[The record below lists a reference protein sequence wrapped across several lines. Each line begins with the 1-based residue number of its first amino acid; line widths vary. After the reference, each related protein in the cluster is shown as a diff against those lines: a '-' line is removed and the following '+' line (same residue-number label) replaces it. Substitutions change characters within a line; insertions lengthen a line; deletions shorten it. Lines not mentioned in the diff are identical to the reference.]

1 MEQLKQILFID
12 IETAPA
18 TASYDELS
26 EGMKTQW
33 KRKALFL
40 KSKTEGNTD
49 PALLYGEKA
58 AIFAEFARVVCI
70 CIGGLTEK
78 NEQWK
83 LVLKPLFGRDE
94 KVLLNDFCTAL
105 AKFTKQ
111 HPQMNFCGHN
121 IREFDIPFL
130 CRRMMINDIPLP
142 ECMQLHGK
150 KPWDIHHLD
159 TLELWRFGDYKNFTS
174 LALLAE
180 VLGIPSPKE
189 DIDGSMVGEV
199 YWVEQNLDRIAQ
211 YCLRDVLTTAKIFLR
226 LKGLKHIAPEPE
238 YIE

>member
-1 MEQLKQILFID
+1 MEHLKQILFID

-18 TASYDELS
+18 TASYEDLS
-26 EGMKTQW
+26 DNMKTLW
-33 KRKALFL
+33 NRKALFL
-40 KSKTEGNTD
+40 KSKIEGNTD
-49 PALLYGEKA
+49 PTLLYNEKA

-83 LVLKPLFGRDE
+83 LVLKPLAGRDE
-94 KVLLNDFCTAL
+94 KILLEEFCNAL
-105 AKFTKQ
+105 AKFCKQ
-111 HPQMNFCGHN
+111 HPKMNFCGHN

-130 CRRMMINDIPLP
+130 CRRMIINDIPLP

-150 KPWDIHHLD
+150 KPWDINHLD
-159 TLELWRFGDYKNFTS
+159 TLDLWRFGDYKNFTS

-180 VLGIPSPKE
+180 ILGIPSPKE

-211 YCLRDVLTTAKIFLR
+211 YCLRDVLTTAKIFFH
-226 LKGLKHIAPEPE
+226 LKGLKHIAPVPE